1 MNTIEHNYE
10 QVQDKIRKACVRS
23 GRDPREVQ
31 VVAVTKYVNLATTKE
46 TLDAGILHLGESKV
60 QDAIP
65 KWKELGDRGTW
76 HFIGHLQR
84 KKSKEVVGRF
94 RYLHSL
100 DRLSLADE
108 LERRLE
114 AVGAELNAFIQ
125 VNISGE
131 ETKYGISPKELED
144 FAQAMSK
151 YKFIKPIGLMTM
163 APHTENQSLIR
174 EVFQELKQRQIQ
186 LQNTVLPTL
195 SELSMGMSQ
204 DYEIA
209 VEEGATFVRLG
220 STLTGGRP

>member
-1 MNTIEHNYE
+1 MKTVRQNYE
-10 QVQDKIRKACVRS
+10 QVQTKIRQACARA
-23 GRDPREVQ
+23 GRNPQEVQ
-31 VVAVTKYVNLATTKE
+31 VVAVTKYVDLETTKE
-46 TLDAGILHLGESKV
+46 TLDAGILHIGESKV
-60 QDAIP
+60 QDGIP

-84 KKSKEVVGRF
+84 KKSKDVVGRF

-114 AVGAELNAFIQ
+114 VIGDELNVFIQ

-144 FAQAMSK
+144 FVQAMSK

-174 EVFQELKQRQIQ
+174 EIFQELKYRQVQI
-186 LQNTVLPTL
+186 QNTVLPTL